1 MNTFNY
7 GTVRQMVTKG
17 TVAVLLAASC
27 GMVGCAKSA
36 EANSGT
42 NTVTNTATSTP
53 ETVKVR
59 SIAKYDA
66 ESTYH
71 VNDFVFENGKVYICT
86 KDTDT
91 GAFNEANWKFVES
104 YDATKTYKVNDVI
117 CVGVPS
123 EDTKT
128 VNYSVYKCV
137 SAISTAK
144 DFQASDW
151 ALFATGTTEVTAESV
166 ISDDATIETAKDIEP
181 IKIDATNGA
190 DKYVYEDF
198 TSNPTDTPTD
208 VHTDVPTN
216 ATVPTEEP
224 TGVPTEAP
232 SDNPTDTPNYEPS
245 DTPSDTPSNTPTPS
259 DSCHVVHHDA
269 VTQQVYVQ
277 DSAAYDETVV
287 DKPAYDESVY
297 SVYIYVPHTGE
308 SYDTYEAYCASGN
321 IYDYTVKD
329 RTNVVHHDAV
339 THTVHHDA
347 TGHYESVVVTP
358 AYDETV
364 C

>member
-42 NTVTNTATSTP
+42 NTATNTATTTP

-166 ISDDATIETAKDIEP
+166 ISDNATIETAKDIEP
-181 IKIDATNGA
+181 IKIDATYGA
-190 DKYVYEDF
+190 DKYAYEDF

-208 VHTDVPTN
+208 
-216 ATVPTEEP
+216 
-224 TGVPTEAP
+224 VPTEAP

-245 DTPSDTPSNTPTPS
+245 DTPSDTPVPTEVPISTPSNTPTPS

-297 SVYIYVPHTGE
+297 SEYIYVPHTGN
-308 SYDTYEAYCASGN
+308 SYDTYDAFRASVDT
-321 IYDYTVKD
+321 IYDYTVRCVTK
-329 RTNVVHHDAV
+329 TVHHDAV
-339 THTVHHDA
+339 THVVHHDA
-347 TGHYESVVVTP
+347 TGHYETVVVTP